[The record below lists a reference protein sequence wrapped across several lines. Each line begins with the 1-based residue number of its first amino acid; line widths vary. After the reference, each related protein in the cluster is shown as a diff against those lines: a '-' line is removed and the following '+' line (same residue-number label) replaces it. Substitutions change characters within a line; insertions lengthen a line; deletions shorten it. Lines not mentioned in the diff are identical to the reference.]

1 MIFASGTG
9 GDSGGARGPS
19 IRVTGSPRG
28 GCVFPVRR
36 LVNGW
41 PRIRQVLSPRFFCS
55 VSVSGL
61 SAPMVMEMPSARQS
75 SSARSIVGRCPLR
88 SRERNE
94 FDGRRASRAAS
105 SLVMPWCFSAF
116 LISEPSRSVA
126 ERFMFRRFVG
136 TFRSPRPVAVRLVR
150 GGSALLCGPGV
161 SRVRLDTAS
170 SLCGGAEEKVCLSLF
185 YELSFLSCFAVYRG
199 RPFGA
204 APRSFW
210 EGPLATQSASAVDLL
225 ASIRAQQGQLQTR
238 RSSLESELATLND
251 RASRLAAAVLIIEEI
266 LRATAVSASSGS
278 PPSVSLAG
286 RILDAIASSG
296 SRRRDILN
304 ALRPLGFKEAAIDSA
319 VTRLKE
325 RGLIR
330 REGPLVFR
338 VGPPSVPASSS
349 TVVDP
354 SRSLDVVAGGGR
366 VSVDPA
372 RTDSGV
378 ADGPLPAPV
387 SGAPV
392 ASSGS
397 APADGA
403 VAPRTLRDRVR
414 EVVETS
420 GASTRQELLAH
431 FEPQGV
437 RASSVDTAV
446 SGLCKLGVLR
456 RGPVGAV
463 SRAVSVVSDR
473 DESRQVEAAARDD
486 AGSG

>member
-1 MIFASGTG
+1 M
-9 GDSGGARGPS
+9 
-19 IRVTGSPRG
+19 
-28 GCVFPVRR
+28 
-36 LVNGW
+36 
-41 PRIRQVLSPRFFCS
+41 
-55 VSVSGL
+55 
-61 SAPMVMEMPSARQS
+61 
-75 SSARSIVGRCPLR
+75 
-88 SRERNE
+88 
-94 FDGRRASRAAS
+94 
-105 SLVMPWCFSAF
+105 
-116 LISEPSRSVA
+116 
-126 ERFMFRRFVG
+126 
-136 TFRSPRPVAVRLVR
+136 
-150 GGSALLCGPGV
+150 
-161 SRVRLDTAS
+161 
-170 SLCGGAEEKVCLSLF
+170 
-185 YELSFLSCFAVYRG
+185 
-199 RPFGA
+199 
-204 APRSFW
+204 
-210 EGPLATQSASAVDLL
+210 ATQSASAVDLL

-238 RSSLESELATLND
+238 RSSLESELAVLDD

-266 LRATAVSASSGS
+266 LRAPAVSATTGSS
-278 PPSVSLAG
+278 PLAA
-286 RILDAIASSG
+286 RLLDAIALSG

-304 ALRPLGFKEAAIDSA
+304 ALRPLGFKEAAIDST

-338 VGPPSVPASSS
+338 VEPLSVLASSS

-378 ADGPLPAPV
+378 VDGSLPAPV

-403 VAPRTLRDRVR
+403 VARRTIRDRVR

-437 RASSVDTAV
+437 RASSVDAAV

-463 SRAVSVVSDR
+463 SVVSDR
-473 DESRQVEAAARDD
+473 DESRKVEDAARDD